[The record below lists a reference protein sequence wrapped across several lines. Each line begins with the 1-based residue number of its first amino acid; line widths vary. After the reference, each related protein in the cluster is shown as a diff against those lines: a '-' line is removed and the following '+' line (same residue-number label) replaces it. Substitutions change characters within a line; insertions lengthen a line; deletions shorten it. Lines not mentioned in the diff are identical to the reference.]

1 MRDIDLLTNAMAE
14 AHAVLCDYIE
24 PADERDPAAVLQR
37 MMEILDRDDVVAARE
52 RLSKG
57 YGHLRLVK

>member
-1 MRDIDLLTNAMAE
+1 MRDIDIMTNAMAE

-24 PADERDPAAVLQR
+24 PDRRDPAAVLQQ
-37 MMEILDRDDVVAARE
+37 MIEILDRDDVVAARE

-57 YGHLRLVK
+57 YGHLRVVK